1 MKKLISLLL
10 VLLLACC
17 ASAEINVTALNGP
30 TGMGIC
36 KLMSDEEGKDTYTF
50 SLAAS
55 ADLVTP
61 GLIRGGIDI
70 ACIPAN
76 LASILYNNTN
86 GGIKVLAVNTL
97 GVLYIVENGDTVHSI
112 EDLKG
117 RTLYSSGKGSTPE
130 YALDYLLQA
139 HGLDPEKDVNIIFKS
154 EHAECLTALINDKS
168 AAALL
173 PQPFVTVAQG
183 KLDTMRIALDLTYEW
198 DALDAGSQM
207 ITGVVVARSAFVND
221 YPQAVDEFLTAYAAS
236 VEFANT
242 ETDAAAA
249 LIAGYGIV
257 AEDVART
264 ALPYCNIVCITGE
277 EMRTSLGGY
286 LDVLAA
292 QNPQAVGGKVPDE
305 GFYYISEAQEQ

>member
-17 ASAEINVTALNGP
+17 ACAEIDVTALNGP
-30 TGMGIC
+30 TGMGLC

-97 GVLYIVENGDTVHSI
+97 GVLYIVENGNTVHSI